1 MAKKKLE
8 RFAEMETF
16 PNVIQPSFG
25 EVFGRD
31 YHLKGAWNGRV
42 FGNNNP
48 IVLELGCGKGE
59 YTTGL
64 ARKFPGKNF
73 IGVDIKGSRIWR
85 GASTAL
91 SEHLDNVFFLRTH
104 IEMIQSFFGKDEVD
118 EIWMTFPDPQLK
130 KIRKR
135 LTSPRF
141 LNSYAGFLKPGGMI
155 HLKTDSRE
163 LYDYTQEVARYN
175 NLTIICESRDLYHS
189 GLNSDILEIRTFY
202 EQQFIEQGLR
212 IHYLCFALSH
222 GKEIEEPEESQSGQ
236 LL

>member
-31 YHLKGAWNGRV
+31 YLLKGAWSSRA
-42 FGNNNP
+42 FGNDNP

-85 GASTAL
+85 GARTAL

-104 IEMIQSFFGKDEVD
+104 IEIIRSFFGKDEVD
-118 EIWMTFPDPQLK
+118 EIWLTFPDPQLK
-130 KIRKR
+130 KVRKR
-135 LTSPRF
+135 LTAPRF
-141 LNSYAGFLKPGGMI
+141 LNSYAGFLKPGGLI
-155 HLKTDSRE
+155 HLKTDSGE
-163 LYDYTQEVARYN
+163 LYNYTLEVARYN
-175 NLTIICESRDLYHS
+175 NLTIITASCDLYHS
-189 GLNSDILEIRTFY
+189 GLNSDILGIRTFY
-202 EQQFIEQGLR
+202 ELQFLERGLR
-212 IHYLCFALSH
+212 IYYLCFTLAH
-222 GKEIEEPEESQSGQ
+222 GKDIEEPEENQSEQ
-236 LL
+236 FL